1 MKYNFLIKPKTFFK
15 IILVFVLFTGF
26 QSCLKDKFNFDR
38 MAQVEWEPTLAAPL
52 LHTKLTLW
60 DALNDWDSS
69 HLFMQDQTHF
79 LTLMYRGTVFSQT
92 ANQLIT
98 IPDQSFPAYDTT
110 FNKPA
115 NTTTMEFI
123 FHLDFNFQNG
133 DQGKRLDEIYV
144 KQGTWNFNLTTILS
158 GRAGIVI
165 TIPSITKISNDSLL
179 VTDTVHIPSGSQNT
193 PNQVN
198 LAGYKITFT
207 HPTTTPTI
215 NRLNFNIT
223 VKFYDNIPSSGNSI
237 ILNSNT
243 NNMLYSKLVGY
254 FGQPAFDILKDTVFL
269 DIFKRNL
276 SGRFTIVDPQLNI
289 YVSNSY
295 GFPINIAFSQ
305 FASYRSVAPLS
316 TVPISGSGLPN
327 PWSIISPTLA
337 QAGQTLV
344 TPLSLNK
351 NTSNIDDAINISPQF
366 IVYNTSALGN
376 PEGFDSIN
384 PNNPRNHNFVL
395 DTSKF
400 KVDVDVE
407 LPLYGKAIDFT
418 VQDTFKMEEFKT
430 ENRDKIDWAA
440 IRVITTNGFPV
451 DVNLQLIFTDTL
463 YHRIDSLYLN
473 GDDNRIIASGI
484 LGAGPDYR
492 VIMPYI
498 KRSETMISGERINYM
513 INHDVKKVLIKAV
526 LNTANNHGTDV
537 KFYSDY
543 SIDIKIGVKTHLK
556 IKY

>member
-1 MKYNFLIKPKTFFK
+1 MKYNFLIKPKTVLK
-15 IILVFVLFTGF
+15 MILLLVLFTGF

-69 HLFMQDQTHF
+69 HLFVQDQTHF

-98 IPDQSFPAYDTT
+98 IPDQSFPAINHNFDNITPQQEVEFS
-110 FNKPA
+110 FNIDY
-115 NTTTMEFI
+115 NSSNSDSI
-123 FHLDFNFQNG
+123 Y
-133 DQGKRLDEIYV
+133 EIYV
-144 KQGTWNFNLTTILS
+144 KQGNWNLNYNSNLKENAT
-158 GRAGIVI
+158 I
-165 TIPSITKISNDSLL
+165 TINFPTITKITDNSPLSFIDS
-179 VTDTVHIPSGSQNT
+179 IASG
-193 PNQVN
+193 NQSVNHQSN
-198 LAGYKITFT
+198 LAGYKIVLNHHRLPCNLKVRFQTGVV
-207 HPTTTPTI
+207 TTNNTI
-215 NRLNFNIT
+215 NITNDVSNI
-223 VKFYDNIPSSGNSI
+223 
-237 ILNSNT
+237 
-243 NNMLYSKLVGY
+243 LYSKLVGY
-254 FGQPAFDILKDTVFL
+254 FSQPAFDILKDTVYL

-295 GFPINIAFSQ
+295 GFPINIAFTQ

-316 TVPISGSGLPN
+316 TVPISGSGFLN
-327 PWSIISPTLA
+327 PWTINSPTLA
-337 QAGQTLV
+337 QSGQTLI
-344 TPLSLNK
+344 TPLLLNK
-351 NTSNIDDAINISPQF
+351 NTSNIDDAINISPQY

-376 PEGFDSIN
+376 PAGFISGA
-384 PNNPRNHNFVL
+384 PNFVL

-463 YHRIDSLYLN
+463 YNRIDSLYLT
-473 GDDNRIIASGI
+473 GDDNQIISSGI
-484 LGAGPDYR
+484 LGVAPDYR

-498 KRSETMISGERINYM
+498 KRSETTISGERINYM
-513 INHDVKKVLIKAV
+513 IAHDVKKVLLKAV

-537 KFYSDY
+537 KFFSDY
-543 SIDIKIGVKTHLK
+543 AIDVKVGVKTHLK

>member
-1 MKYNFLIKPKTFFK
+1 MKHNFLIKPKT
-15 IILVFVLFTGF
+15 ILKMMLVLALFTGF

-69 HLFMQDQTHF
+69 HLFVQDQTHF

-92 ANQLIT
+92 ANQLII
-98 IPDQSFPAYDTT
+98 IPDQSFPAYDTI

-115 NTTTMEFI
+115 NTIPMEFI
-123 FHLDFNFQNG
+123 FPIYFTANNG
-133 DQGKRLDEIYV
+133 ERLDEIYV
-144 KQGTWNFNLTTILS
+144 KQGTWNFNFATNLS
-158 GRAGIVI
+158 GNADVI
-165 TIPSITKISNDSLL
+165 TTIPSITKISDGSPLTITNLN
-179 VTDTVHIPSGSQNT
+179 VPSGAQNT
-193 PNQVN
+193 NNQIN
-198 LAGYKITFT
+198 LTGYKISFT
-207 HPTTTPTI
+207 HPTPTSAVNI
-215 NRLNFNIT
+215 LNFNIT
-223 VKFYDNIPSSGNSI
+223 VRFYDNISSSGNRI

-243 NNMLYSKLVGY
+243 SNVLYSKLVGY

-276 SGRFTIVDPQLNI
+276 SGRFTIVNPQLNI

-316 TVPISGSGLPN
+316 TVPISGTGLPN

-337 QAGQTLV
+337 QSGQTIVSSLM
-344 TPLSLNK
+344 LNK
-351 NTSNIDDAINISPQF
+351 TTCNIDDAINISPQF

-376 PEGFDSIN
+376 PAGFISGA
-384 PNNPRNHNFVL
+384 PNFVL

-498 KRSETMISGERINYM
+498 KRSETTISGERINYM
-513 INHDVKKVLIKAV
+513 INHDVKKVLLKAV

-543 SIDIKIGVKTHLK
+543 AIDVKIGVKTHLK